1 MTQTSAVMICGHGS
15 RDKAAVDEFN
25 QLAVRL
31 KERLPEHEIESG
43 FLEFAEPVI
52 RTGLEKLKARGAK
65 KIVCLPGMLFA
76 AGHVK
81 NDLPSE
87 INTFARENPDI
98 DVIFGRDLAIDPKML
113 KAAEARVRQAI
124 DQADAGIALDE
135 TLLMVV
141 GRGTND
147 PDANS
152 NISKIARMLW
162 EGIGF
167 GWAEVSFSGVAFPL
181 VDAGLE
187 RAVKLGYKR
196 IVVFPYFLFT
206 GILVRRIFKW
216 VDEAQAKYPDV
227 EFVKAGYLNDQ
238 DHVIDTFIER
248 FHQALEGGAA
258 NAMNCQLCKY
268 REQVLGF
275 EDEQGKA
282 QVGHHHHVMGAG
294 VEENPEDHGVFLGRG
309 HGHRHDHH
317 HGHDHGHA
325 HDKDHGHAHDKDHV
339 HSHDKD
345 HGHAHDKDHVHSHDK
360 DHVHSHDHAH
370 DHAHDHDHPHAH
382 DHGHTHAHESDKKTK
397 AGH

>member
-31 KERLPEHEIESG
+31 KERLPEHDIESG

-87 INTFARENPDI
+87 INTFARENPGI
-98 DVIFGRDLAIDPKML
+98 EVIFGRDLAIDPKML

-124 DQADAGIALDE
+124 DQSINQSIDQADAGTALDE

-167 GWAEVSFSGVAFPL
+167 GWAEVSYSGVAFPL

-187 RAVKLGYKR
+187 RAVRLGYKR

-216 VDEAQAKYPDV
+216 VDEAAAKYPEV

-294 VEENPEDHGVFLGRG
+294 VEENPEDHGVYLGRG
-309 HGHRHDHH
+309 HGHHHDHH
-317 HGHDHGHA
+317 HGHHHDHDHGHP
-325 HDKDHGHAHDKDHV
+325 HDHDHAHPHDH
-339 HSHDKD
+339 D
-345 HGHAHDKDHVHSHDK
+345 HAHPHD
-360 DHVHSHDHAH
+360 HDHAH
-370 DHAHDHDHPHAH
+370 DP
-382 DHGHTHAHESDKKTK
+382 GKKTR